1 MLQDPYASFDMALAG
16 STSAQDRPGG
26 LRKGRGSPLRLQNPL
41 TRLQQKKNFKF
52 GGVAHQKGL
61 TILINQNKL

>member
-16 STSAQDRPGG
+16 STSAQDHPGG

-41 TRLQQKKNFKF
+41 TRNKKIK
-52 GGVAHQKGL
+52 
-61 TILINQNKL
+61 KL